1 MGKLKDCSPS
11 LCPTLSKGMPSGQ
24 EGGGHPPTIKNQLG
38 KDVRRLHKLL
48 QSGAIPEISSSN
60 IGPLVSI
67 FDLQSPNLRAIA
79 GIFEENSFRSRRSVR
94 SFFESIAIYLVNI
107 FTRFKR

>member
-1 MGKLKDCSPS
+1 
-11 LCPTLSKGMPSGQ
+11 MPSGQ
-24 EGGGHPPTIKNQLG
+24 EGGGYPPTIKNQLG
-38 KDVRRLHKLL
+38 KVVRRVHKLL

-79 GIFEENSFRSRRSVR
+79 GIFEENSFRPRRSVR